1 MNHLPSRVN
10 LESDNLKLSFLDNSK
25 LQDKTHELSTPLLR
39 SSFLFILYTKTNAFC
54 QKNYNMRN

>member
-39 SSFLFILYTKTNAFC
+39 SSFTSFKLANKS
-54 QKNYNMRN
+54 